1 MIGQTISHYKILE
14 KLGEGGMGVV
24 YKAQDTRLDRF
35 VAIKFLPSHLS
46 SSADNKARFLQEAKA
61 TAALNHPNILSVYD
75 VGEFEGS
82 MFLVLELVDGN
93 TLSAHIA
100 NLKSGTGVQVTQAL
114 EWLSQIAQ
122 GLSVAHEKNI
132 IHRDIKPQNL
142 MVTASNQ
149 VKIMDFGLAKLMSGS
164 SMTKTGTS
172 LGTLSYMSPE
182 QAQGL
187 SADHRSDIW
196 SLGVVLYEM
205 LTTELPFKAEHSAG
219 LTYLILNEDPPA
231 PSLLDRRIPHAVDSV
246 VKKMIEKDRTRRY
259 QNMAEVLQAVET
271 ARTEIQSASSATK
284 TKAIAVLP
292 FTNMSNDPEN
302 EYFSD
307 GLTEELILNLSRL
320 KDIRVVSRT
329 TSMQYKGTKKD
340 VKTIGRELGARYMLE
355 GSVRKFQENIR
366 ITAQLIDVESDT
378 QLWAEAFK
386 GTLADVFDIQE
397 KVSKQ
402 IVDALMVKLTPTEKV
417 VLAKRSTDN
426 PEAFD
431 LNLRARNFLTRLSKN
446 DINAAIQLFNRAI
459 ELDVRYAAA
468 YAGLSESYASLYF
481 NFERNGVWL
490 EKSVEAGLKALAY
503 DPTLSE
509 AYASLALAYFNQ
521 KSIDEAITAGHRA
534 TELDPNNHIAF
545 WILGRIYHSTDR
557 DRESVELFKRAISLN
572 PDFYS
577 AYSDLQMVY
586 ERLGETEKWH
596 DMQQQS
602 SDMYPRYLSKHPEDA
617 RAHMFF
623 ALTLSMSGRIE
634 DCKREAAKALELN
647 PSDPLMLYNATC
659 FYARLG
665 EKQLAIKSFKD
676 ALSAGYE
683 NFDWAKRD
691 SDLESIRN
699 VPEYIELMK
708 GK

>member
-1 MIGQTISHYKILE
+1 MIGQTISHYRIIE

-35 VAIKFLPSHLS
+35 VAIKFLPAHLS
-46 SSADNKARFLQEAKA
+46 SSAENKARFLQEAKA
-61 TAALNHPNILSVYD
+61 TAALNHPNILSMYD
-75 VGEFEGS
+75 VGERDDA
-82 MFLVLELVDGN
+82 MFLVLELIDGK
-93 TLSAHIA
+93 TLSTHIA
-100 NLKSGTGVQVTQAL
+100 SLQSGSGVPVKQAI
-114 EWLSQIAQ
+114 EWAIQIAQ
-122 GLSVAHEKNI
+122 GLRAAHDKNI
-132 IHRDIKPQNL
+132 IHRDIKPHNI
-142 MVTASNQ
+142 MVTDQNQ
-149 VKIMDFGLAKLMSGS
+149 IKIMDFGLAKLTTGS
-164 SMTKTGTS
+164 SMTKTGAS
-172 LGTLSYMSPE
+172 FGTPSYMSPE
-182 QAQGL
+182 QSQGL
-187 SADHRSDIW
+187 PADHRSDIW

-205 LTTELPFKAEHSAG
+205 LTTELPFRAEHTAG
-219 LTYLILNEDPPA
+219 LSYLIVNENPLA
-231 PSLLDRRIPHAVDSV
+231 PSVLDRRIPHTVDIV
-246 VKKMIEKDRTRRY
+246 VQKMLEKDRSQRY
-259 QNMAEVLQAVET
+259 QDTAEVLRAIET
-271 ARTEIQSASSATK
+271 VRTELDSTASATK

-292 FTNMSNDPEN
+292 FTNMSNDSEN

-340 VKTIGRELGARYMLE
+340 IKTIGRELGARYMLE
-355 GSVRKFQENIR
+355 GSVRKYQDNIR

-431 LNLRARNFLTRLSKN
+431 LNLRARNFLTRYTKN

-481 NFERNGVWL
+481 FYERNGLWL
-490 EKSVEAGLKALAY
+490 ERSVEAGLKALAY
-503 DPTLSE
+503 DPTLSD

-521 KSIDEAITAGHRA
+521 KSIDEAIKAGHRA
-534 TELDPNNHIAF
+534 IELDSNNHIAH

-557 DRESVELFKRAISLN
+557 DHESVELFRKAIALN
-572 PDFYS
+572 PDLYS
-577 AYSDLQMVY
+577 AYGDLRMVY
-586 ERLGETEKWH
+586 ERLGEMDKWKETL
-596 DMQQQS
+596 QQS
-602 SDMYPRYLSKHPEDA
+602 MLMFPRYLSKHPEDA

-623 ALTLSMSGRIE
+623 ALALGLVNRTDDS
-634 DCKREAAKALELN
+634 KREAAKALELN

-665 EKQLAIKSFKD
+665 EKQLAVKTLRD
-676 ALSAGYE
+676 AFTAGYE
-683 NFDWAKRD
+683 NFEWAKRD
-691 SDLESIRN
+691 SDLENIRN
-699 VPEYIELMK
+699 EPEYIELMK